1 MNALLR
7 ILFFVLIVRPLVL
20 IVLGM
25 NVRNLN
31 RLPQNGPAIIVAN
44 HNSHLDTLIL
54 MSLFPLRLLHKIQPV
69 AAEDYF
75 LRNKLLGWFALNII
89 RIIPIKRG
97 EAVSMEQK
105 LKNVSEILAKGQII
119 ILFPEGSRG
128 EPERLSKFRSGVSF
142 LAEQNQAIP
151 IIPVFIHGAGQSLP
165 KGDWL
170 LVPFFCDVFIGEQLD
185 WPGDRGSFMAQMDFR
200 MKSLAAEG
208 SFPAWE

>member
-1 MNALLR
+1 MNAFLR
-7 ILFFVLIVRPLVL
+7 LLFFVLIVRPLVL

-31 RLPQNGPAIIVAN
+31 RLPQDGPAIIVAN

-54 MSLFPLRLLHKIQPV
+54 MSLFPLRLLHKIRPV

-75 LRNKLLGWFALNII
+75 LRNRLLGWFALNVI

-97 EAVSMEQK
+97 DAAPMEQK
-105 LKNVSEILAKGQII
+105 LKNALEAIAEDNII
-119 ILFPEGSRG
+119 ILFPEGTRG
-128 EPERLSKFRSGVSF
+128 EPERLSKFKSGVAC
-142 LAEQNQAIP
+142 LAEKNQELPVVP
-151 IIPVFIHGAGQSLP
+151 IFIHGAGQALP

-185 WPGDRGSFMAQMDFR
+185 WPGDKESFMDQLDFR

-208 SFPAWE
+208 RFPAWE

>member
-1 MNALLR
+1 MNAFLR
-7 ILFFVLIVRPLVL
+7 LLFFVLIVRPLVL

-31 RLPQNGPAIIVAN
+31 RLPQDGPVIVVAN

-54 MSLFPLRLLHKIQPV
+54 MSLFPLRLLYKIQPV

-75 LRNKLLGWFALNII
+75 LSNKLLGWFALNII
-89 RIIPIKRG
+89 RIIPINRG
-97 EAVSMEQK
+97 DAIPMEQK
-105 LKNVSEILAKGQII
+105 LKNVSVALAEGNII

-128 EPERLSKFRSGVSF
+128 EPERLSKFKSGVSF
-142 LAEQNQAIP
+142 LAEQNQDIP
-151 IIPVFIHGAGQSLP
+151 IVPVFIHGAGQSLP

-170 LVPFFCDVFIGEQLD
+170 LVPFFCDVFIGERLEWPENRESFMTQLD
-185 WPGDRGSFMAQMDFR
+185 LR

-208 SFPAWE
+208 RFPAWE

>member
-1 MNALLR
+1 M
-7 ILFFVLIVRPLVL
+7 

-97 EAVSMEQK
+97 DAAPMEQK
-105 LKNVSEILAKGQII
+105 LKNVSEILARGQIV

-142 LAEQNQAIP
+142 LAEQNQTVP

>member
-1 MNALLR
+1 MNAFLR
-7 ILFFVLIVRPLVL
+7 LLFFVLIVRPLVL

-31 RLPQNGPAIIVAN
+31 RLPHDGPAIIVAN

-54 MSLFPLRLLHKIQPV
+54 MSLFPLKLLHKIQPV

-75 LRNKLLGWFALNII
+75 LRSKWLGWFALNII

-97 EAVSMEQK
+97 EAIPTEQK
-105 LKNVSEILAKGQII
+105 LKNVSEILTMGQIV

-128 EPERLSKFRSGVSF
+128 EPERLSKFKSGVSF

-185 WPGDRGSFMAQMDFR
+185 WPGNRESFMTQLDIR

-208 SFPAWE
+208 RFPAWE